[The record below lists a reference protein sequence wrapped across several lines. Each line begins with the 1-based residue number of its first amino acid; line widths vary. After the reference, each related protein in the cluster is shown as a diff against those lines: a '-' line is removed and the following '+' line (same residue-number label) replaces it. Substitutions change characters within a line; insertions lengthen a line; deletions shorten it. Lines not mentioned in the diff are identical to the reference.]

1 MAGAADDEFIIGS
14 QETKNLKTTKW
25 RLAIDLV
32 VCAQNLESSLQAV
45 ERAPSKGRGQP
56 GQFTPIRFAFTN
68 KLNRDDKL
76 LLVFDALAC
85 IIHDGS

>member
-1 MAGAADDEFIIGS
+1 MAGAADDEFIS
-14 QETKNLKTTKW
+14 
-25 RLAIDLV
+25 
-32 VCAQNLESSLQAV
+32 
-45 ERAPSKGRGQP
+45 
-56 GQFTPIRFAFTN
+56 QFTPIRFAFTN